1 MKNEYTSLRVA
12 NSKYIL
18 RKMTTPTH
26 TEANEA
32 CNNSIQA
39 RSVLS
44 LKMIAS
50 EKCHLNNYE
59 VFHIYSAFMN
69 SKE

>member
-18 RKMTTPTH
+18 RKMTTSTH

-32 CNNSIQA
+32 RNNSIQG

-44 LKMIAS
+44 LNMIAN

-59 VFHIYSAFMN
+59 AFHIY
-69 SKE
+69 